1 MQNESPT
8 RAHTALSVSRPRVC
22 PRGSPLARVLDVQEE
37 LNALVEKF
45 HRQLANASATKSSV
59 STAAATTAPPAEL
72 NSSPSSFSTS
82 SASSRASAKQAEN
95 RPILS
100 GLTGATGSRAA
111 KELQEQI
118 ADKAQDVSALEQGNK
133 KKYDIGVSQFQQVPN
148 STWTGTTTLEK
159 ADGQPETGVW
169 GQRWDASLAA
179 KVKDRKLSWPEL
191 VLDRCVCV
199 CVRARALA
207 SERREGCAGLTEY
220 CTGCLM
226 AWKTA

>member
-1 MQNESPT
+1 MQKESPT

-59 STAAATTAPPAEL
+59 FTSAATTAPPAEL
-72 NSSPSSFSTS
+72 NSSPLSFSNS
-82 SASSRASAKQAEN
+82 SASSRASAQQAEN

-118 ADKAQDVSALEQGNK
+118 ADKAQDVSALEQGRERERERSCVYWK
-133 KKYDIGVSQFQQVPN
+133 P
-148 STWTGTTTLEK
+148 TGAAAERASPSAHHPQSCPLMFGGRCLVMDLEGK
-159 ADGQPETGVW
+159 W
-169 GQRWDASLAA
+169 G
-179 KVKDRKLSWPEL
+179 
-191 VLDRCVCV
+191 RC
-199 CVRARALA
+199 
-207 SERREGCAGLTEY
+207 
-220 CTGCLM
+220 
-226 AWKTA
+226 